1 MGIYR
6 KSAWAPHSPRVSGTG
21 EGGGWDTASRIKAS
35 VSQKYDEATGATS
48 GILDGS
54 NSIAGSRVSVMVLS
68 LCGPAKMEAY
78 NRKQRGLEIPAHVVG
93 RESQGC
99 HSV

>member
-21 EGGGWDTASRIKAS
+21 EGGGWDTASHIKAS
-35 VSQKYDEATGATS
+35 VSQKYDESTRATN
-48 GILDGS
+48 GILGGR
-54 NSIAGSRVSVMVLS
+54 NSIAGSRISVMVLS
-68 LCGPAKMEAY
+68 LCGPAKMEAH
-78 NRKQRGLEIPAHVVG
+78 NPKQRDLEIPAHVVG
-93 RESQGC
+93 RESSGC